1 MMLPVKNT
9 GKGVGV
15 FNCCKVF
22 RQLQN
27 LTAATIPLQIPKK
40 KNPGYQA
47 RVIPV

>member
-1 MMLPVKNT
+1 MVKNT